1 MINYR
6 NIFNLNYSYIGLI
19 VIGVLVILIFILNKN
34 FIRSIYQISN
44 HLFIGGIVTFITS
57 VLINFCIDFFIISN
71 FKILIEIITK
81 NLIRDLYIYS
91 ISLIVVSLFINIILK
106 NTKYSSDLEESI

>member
-19 VIGVLVILIFILNKN
+19 VIGVLVVLIFILNKN

-44 HLFIGGIVTFITS
+44 HLFIGGLVTIITS

-91 ISLIVVSLFINIILK
+91 ISLIVVSFFINLILK
-106 NTKYSSDLEESI
+106 NTKYGNVLEESS